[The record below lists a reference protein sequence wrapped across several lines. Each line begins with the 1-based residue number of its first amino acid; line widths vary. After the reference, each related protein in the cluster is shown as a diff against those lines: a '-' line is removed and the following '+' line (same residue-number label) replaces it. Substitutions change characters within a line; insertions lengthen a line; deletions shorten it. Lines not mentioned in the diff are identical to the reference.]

1 LYCFGPPDQ
10 ASFQYMTM
18 EIGLAQ
24 PLAFACSDQ
33 KTNDDYL
40 NIMSRIEDLPQEHI
54 PVSGVTPGPYLR
66 EAGTNHAHVQLLA
79 DAASS
84 SALPPIIVQRSTN
97 RVIDGMHR
105 LAAAKLRGAET
116 INACLI
122 DCTDEEALVLAI
134 KSNTLHGL
142 PLSKADRISGAKR
155 ILMAHPDWSDRA
167 VASVTGMSAK
177 TIAVLRNRSSGEV
190 LPFEKRLGRDG
201 KRRPVSATEGRKRAT
216 AYLEAHPDASLRE
229 VAREA
234 DVSIGTVH
242 SLRRQM
248 RNGTALPTPA
258 VLTSEPTGPQV
269 ASHARAAATA
279 GQFADVVAH
288 SAHEAS
294 RFRHQA
300 WSAISIKVADDPSLR
315 YTEGGRAF
323 LRWMTQHAMHAEDWR
338 ELVGAVPVHWV
349 DEVTATAESVSVE
362 WRMFAAQ
369 LRRRSVPGG

>member
-1 LYCFGPPDQ
+1 
-10 ASFQYMTM
+10 M
-18 EIGLAQ
+18 EIELAL
-24 PLAFACSDQ
+24 PTISTSTDPYVSA
-33 KTNDDYL
+33 DYL
-40 NIMSRIEDLPQEHI
+40 NIMSKIEHLPQE
-54 PVSGVTPGPYLR
+54 PVRVSTVVPGPYLR

-79 DAASS
+79 DAAGS
-84 SALPPIIVQRSTN
+84 SALPPIVVQRSTY

-105 LAAAKLRGAET
+105 LAAARLRGSDT
-116 INACLI
+116 VNAVLL

-134 KSNTLHGL
+134 KLNTLHGL

-155 ILMAHPDWSDRA
+155 ILMAHPDWADRA

-190 LPFEKRLGRDG
+190 IPFEKRLGRDG
-201 KRRPVSATEGRKRAT
+201 KRRPVSAVEGRKRAT

-242 SLRRQM
+242 SIRRQM
-248 RNGTALPTPA
+248 RNGTDPAAPTKLAPEPA
-258 VLTSEPTGPQV
+258 EPQV
-269 ASHARAAATA
+269 ASHVRAAVAA
-279 GQFADVVAH
+279 DQFADVLAQGTHDVA
-288 SAHEAS
+288 

-300 WSAISIKVADDPSLR
+300 WSTISIKVANDPSLR

-349 DEVTATAESVSVE
+349 GDVTEIAESVSVE
-362 WRMFAAQ
+362 WRLFAAQ
-369 LRRRSVPGG
+369 LRRRSAPEG

>member
-1 LYCFGPPDQ
+1 
-10 ASFQYMTM
+10 MTM
-18 EIGLAQ
+18 EIELTAPLVLARS
-24 PLAFACSDQ
+24 PG
-33 KTNDDYL
+33 TNDDYL
-40 NIMSRIEDLPQEHI
+40 NIMSMIEHLPQEHV
-54 PVSGVTPGPYLR
+54 PVNVITPGPYLR

-79 DAASS
+79 DAASV
-84 SALPPIIVQRSTN
+84 SALPPIIVQRSTY

-105 LAAAKLRGAET
+105 LAAAKLRGEEN

-122 DCTDEEALVLAI
+122 DCSDEEALVLAI

-167 VASVTGMSAK
+167 VAGVTGMSAK

-201 KRRPVSATEGRKRAT
+201 KRRPVSAAEGRKRAT
-216 AYLEAHPDASLRE
+216 EYLQAHPDASLRE

-242 SLRRQM
+242 SMRRLM
-248 RNGTALPTPA
+248 RRGTDTVAPLELLPETA
-258 VLTSEPTGPQV
+258 GPQV
-269 ASHARAAATA
+269 VSGPRTAAKV
-279 GQFADVVAH
+279 GQFSEVVAQE
-288 SAHEAS
+288 AHDVA

-300 WSAISIKVADDPSLR
+300 WSAISLKVANDPSLR
-315 YTEGGRAF
+315 YTDGGRAF

-349 DEVTATAESVSVE
+349 DDVTEIAESVSME

-369 LRRRSVPGG
+369 LRRRSVPES